1 MMKKSIVKVMG
12 AIMLVTLVL
21 TEFIPMMGLAIG
33 GGQLEQ
39 RPPAIVSESLTDGS
53 GSAHCRG
60 QRYQPG
66 GWAAV
71 SLYVRQDS

>member
-1 MMKKSIVKVMG
+1 MKKSIVKVMG

-39 RPPAIVSESLTDGS
+39 RPPAD
-53 GSAHCRG
+53 
-60 QRYQPG
+60 
-66 GWAAV
+66 
-71 SLYVRQDS
+71 RQ